1 MTREEITRLK
11 IIKDNA
17 PIAEKRL
24 FERAIQ
30 DIERLKQIEQIYNE
44 RLGKPIGH
52 TLNEIWDVLESE
64 DNK

>member
-11 IIKDNA
+11 VIKDNA

-30 DIERLKQIEQIYNE
+30 DLERLKQIEQIYND